1 MRVVHIAPSRSSA
14 SSAAWRLVDAQQR
27 NGLDAFSLV
36 YTAPNG
42 NGTLSIFKWKF
53 LNKTALKFYRTLN
66 SVTKRILYKSS
77 IPYDLPWS
85 IDIFG
90 KNLVRKILSINPEVI
105 HLHWIPSMVDLNSLK
120 MLDIPVVITLHDVWP
135 VTGGCH
141 CNLGCDN
148 WRSGCNGCPQVTS
161 RFPSI
166 YSPERQW
173 KAQQVSLV
181 NIRNLT
187 VVCPSKWILDMAKA
201 SPKFVNSQIA
211 HIPNC
216 VDNLDYPLA
225 KGQSKSDV
233 FHLVYVMSG
242 ERNSFHKGVDLLI
255 EVLRLIDSQMI
266 DKELTISII
275 GGAVKGLELSNIYL
289 TSIPFVSASE
299 QMFEYLS
306 EADLLLLPSRQ
317 DNLPNV
323 AIEANLVGTP
333 VIAFNV
339 GGIGDIVESGI
350 SGELIE
356 GFNCVAFANKVM
368 DVINGDLKFSSRLEI
383 RKRTKEKFGPT
394 EISRQ
399 YLEVYNRL
407 VDAKNV

>member
-1 MRVVHIAPSRSSA
+1 
-14 SSAAWRLVDAQQR
+14 
-27 NGLDAFSLV
+27 
-36 YTAPNG
+36 
-42 NGTLSIFKWKF
+42 
-53 LNKTALKFYRTLN
+53 
-66 SVTKRILYKSS
+66 
-77 IPYDLPWS
+77 
-85 IDIFG
+85 
-90 KNLVRKILSINPEVI
+90 
-105 HLHWIPSMVDLNSLK
+105 
-120 MLDIPVVITLHDVWP
+120 
-135 VTGGCH
+135 
-141 CNLGCDN
+141 
-148 WRSGCNGCPQVTS
+148 
-161 RFPSI
+161 
-166 YSPERQW
+166 
-173 KAQQVSLV
+173 
-181 NIRNLT
+181 
-187 VVCPSKWILDMAKA
+187 MAKA